1 MELGKGSTSVFPLA
15 INDSKV
21 FLVWPWCHLPFLF
34 VLAVIESSFF
44 ALFQLQALN
53 TAVVSHHTQWLFKL
67 CLGSDPCLYLCLD
80 SVCEFWTR
88 WMSEPLHLN
97 TGLLK
102 NTLRPVEVEKRD
114 EYRCIMWAYIYYDTH
129 RCVCVYIYII
139 CTYWCTVGFVVIL
152 LKELWY
158 VTTEF

>member
-1 MELGKGSTSVFPLA
+1 M
-15 INDSKV
+15 

-88 WMSEPLHLN
+88 WMSELQYCLHFN

-102 NTLRPVEVEKRD
+102 KYFETRRSRKAGWIQMYYVS
-114 EYRCIMWAYIYYDTH
+114 IYILWYTQV
-129 RCVCVYIYII
+129 CVCIYIHNMHVLMYSWVCSYPFERTLI
-139 CTYWCTVGFVVIL
+139 CNDRIL
-152 LKELWY
+152 NLYSRWK
-158 VTTEF
+158 